1 MSIPRLTLV
10 SQTEVLKHYA
20 CMNGC
25 KMVTIIYS
33 SIYNKQVTFQS
44 LHLNMT
50 PLWLE
55 EHASFIDSSRFTTAD
70 QITFNAGALKNA
82 ALLKVALVADG
93 VLTDGTPLTVEI
105 TVANNAIIGQTRDS
119 DVRCGLSDG
128 NNFIGFEM
136 PDKSNYDKNAPCYGI
151 QAKSGRSISSQHAI
165 AKKASNSR
173 PSFYPELFFLTFKLD
188 RQWGSCFTAH
198 GGGFNKSIDFSKRLM
213 LSQGL
218 TLEVY
223 KSDKEEKVGIK
234 YIVVSLRKNGHN

>member
-1 MSIPRLTLV
+1 
-10 SQTEVLKHYA
+10 
-20 CMNGC
+20 
-25 KMVTIIYS
+25 MVTIIYS
-33 SIYNKQVTFQS
+33 TIYYKQVTFQS

-55 EHASFIDSSRFTTAD
+55 AHASFIDSSRFTTAD
-70 QITFNAGALKNA
+70 QITFNTGALKNA
-82 ALLKVALVADG
+82 ALLKVALVSDG
-93 VLTDGTPLTVEI
+93 VLTDGTPLTVDI
-105 TVANNAIIGQTRDS
+105 TVGNNASIGQTSDS

-136 PDKSNYDKNAPCYGI
+136 PDKDNYNKNAPCYGI
-151 QAKSGRSISSQHAI
+151 QAKSGSRSLSSIQAI
-165 AKKASNSR
+165 AKNPSNSR

-198 GGGFNKSIDFSKRLM
+198 DGGFNQSIDFSKRLM